1 MFHCFTEAKVKPTF
15 ATYAVSSWLPQTTQR
30 ITKAR
35 SWQCREKVVMKCHED
50 SEWCKIVETFWNC
63 TNWPLQRCVWWFL
76 SGFEGAIGL
85 RGPFGS
91 VCMNKREPDSSLP
104 SQPLPPR
111 LSVVRG
117 EEEGSIALRITFS
130 DHRRGV
136 FSWWHVSN
144 AQHPWLFDRC
154 LRVIPEFVP
163 LW

>member
-1 MFHCFTEAKVKPTF
+1 MSCQNHGCSGAVDVSLFHRGKGE
-15 ATYAVSSWLPQTTQR
+15 TYFCYLCGELLASSDHAAHYEGAGT
-30 ITKAR
+30 
-35 SWQCREKVVMKCHED
+35 WQCREKVVMKCLK
-50 SEWCKIVETFWNC
+50 KIPNDAKSLKRFETVEIDLC
-63 TNWPLQRCVWWFL
+63 SGVLWFL

-136 FSWWHVSN
+136 FF
-144 AQHPWLFDRC
+144 L
-154 LRVIPEFVP
+154 VP
-163 LW
+163 CE